1 MPVWCTFDQAASF
14 AFRERMLGSPS
25 KQAVHGSCWSFTAV
39 AQNLGKQL
47 CMSHDPMQ
55 VAPADLE
62 PAAAL
67 VQGPGL
73 LGGQA
78 GSELGFKVVPRDG
91 YGNNWTQGPAS
102 LLAMAS
108 LQPQGSERQA
118 RSVAVPLVV
127 ASQADGSY
135 SLSYTSQQVNH
146 PT

>member
-1 MPVWCTFDQAASF
+1 
-14 AFRERMLGSPS
+14 MLGSPM
-25 KQAVHGSCWSFTAV
+25 KQAVHVNRWSCTAV

-47 CMSHDPMQ
+47 CMSHDLMQ
-55 VAPADLE
+55 VAPADLD

-78 GSELGFKVVPRDG
+78 GSEMSFKVVPRDA
-91 YGNNWTQGPAS
+91 YGNAWTQGPAS
-102 LLAMAS
+102 LHATGS
-108 LQPQGSERQA
+108 LQPQGSGPQA
-118 RSVAVPLVV
+118 ESVALPLVV

-135 SLSYTSQQVNH
+135 SLSYTSEQVHH